1 MNSYNRAKQR
11 TGRQT
16 IDRPAGLDGKSRARI
31 SIATLKKEVRCRIDI
46 DALSPR
52 LVRQSQTGFGG
63 RKNSPIGTPAFRAL
77 AASTKPSSEVESD
90 VFGAYNK
97 GIRGGATVSATEFW
111 RAAARSGMNPPTR
124 RPRVGP
130 GGGGQLFPG
139 ASNCP
144 IGNGAQKIFGK
155 GAC

>member
-90 VFGAYNK
+90 VFGAYSK
-97 GIRGGATVSATEFW
+97 GIRGGATVSATEFR
-111 RAAARSGMNPPTR
+111 RAATQSGMDSRTR
-124 RPRVGP
+124 RPMVGA
-130 GGGGQLFPG
+130 GGGGSIAPSPAKMPDPNWRSENFR
-139 ASNCP
+139 
-144 IGNGAQKIFGK
+144 
-155 GAC
+155 